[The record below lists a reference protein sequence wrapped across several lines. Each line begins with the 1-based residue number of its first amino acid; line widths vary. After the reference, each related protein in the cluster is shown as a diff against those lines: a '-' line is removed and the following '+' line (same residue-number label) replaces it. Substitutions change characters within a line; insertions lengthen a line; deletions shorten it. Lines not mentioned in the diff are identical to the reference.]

1 VNNNFSIGDNK
12 GLIFNIQRFSIHDGP
27 GIRTVIFLKGC
38 PLVCG
43 WCCNP
48 EGQDTEMEIMF
59 LSERC
64 INCNTCYTVCDNDA
78 IIKKPN
84 KYRVKKKFCNLC
96 CECIRACPSGALKLV
111 GRYYSINEVI
121 KEILKDEIVYYRS
134 NGGITLSGGE
144 PLYQWKFS
152 LNVFKACKDL
162 GINTALET
170 CGYGPWENF
179 KKILEHVDWLF
190 YDIKHIDSD
199 IHKYLTSV
207 DNKII
212 LKNAKRASDL
222 NINMILRF
230 PIISGIHD
238 NEQYVLKIMKLSKE
252 LGIKEIHLLPY
263 HKWGVSKYKNLG
275 RQYKFVDL
283 EKVKNSTLEKLNLI
297 LELDGFKVSIV
308 E

>member
-1 VNNNFSIGDNK
+1 MDNIFSISDNK

-48 EGQDTEMEIMF
+48 EGQSTEMEIMF
-59 LSERC
+59 LGERC
-64 INCNTCYTVCDNDA
+64 INCNTCYAVCDNDA

-84 KYRVKKKFCNLC
+84 KYRVKKNFCNLC
-96 CECIRACPSGALKLV
+96 CECTRKCPSGALKLV
-111 GRYYSINEVI
+111 GRYYSIDEVI
-121 KEILKDEIVYYRS
+121 KEILKDEIIYYRS

-144 PLYQWKFS
+144 PLHQWKFS
-152 LNVFKACKDL
+152 LNVFKVCKDL

-170 CGYGPWENF
+170 CGYGSWENL
-179 KKILEHVDWLF
+179 KKILEYVDWLF

-199 IHKYLTSV
+199 IHKYLTGV
-207 DNKII
+207 DNKVI
-212 LKNAKRASDL
+212 LKNAKRASAL

-230 PIISGIHD
+230 PIIPGIHD
-238 NEQYVLKIMKLSKE
+238 NKQYILKIMKLSKE
-252 LGIKEIHLLPY
+252 LAIKEIHLLPY

-275 RQYKFVDL
+275 RQYKYIDL
-283 EKVKNSTLEKLNLI
+283 EKIKNSTLEKLNLL
-297 LELDGFKVSIV
+297 LELNGFKVSIG